1 MKQRTIAETTSEFY
15 GVDLDEMKSPDQ
27 HRRVAWPRNV
37 CMYLAADL
45 KIKKSE
51 IGRFWNR
58 DRTIVYNALKK
69 VGGEIETDKSKLNE
83 VREIVSLLKKRL

>member
-1 MKQRTIAETTSEFY
+1 
-15 GVDLDEMKSPDQ
+15 
-27 HRRVAWPRNV
+27 
-37 CMYLAADL
+37 MYLAADL

-83 VREIVSLLKKRL
+83 VRKIVSLLKKRL